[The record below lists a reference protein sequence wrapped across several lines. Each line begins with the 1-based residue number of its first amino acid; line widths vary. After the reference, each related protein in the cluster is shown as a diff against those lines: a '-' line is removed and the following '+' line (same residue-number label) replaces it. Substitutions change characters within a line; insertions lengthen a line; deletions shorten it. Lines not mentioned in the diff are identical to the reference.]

1 VAEVTY
7 RQAELSEAVDILAV
21 LKEVAAD
28 IPLIFDTLEREEA
41 LYGLIRTCARSGESW
56 VAVDEG
62 GAIVGFI
69 LVEPNDLRRHYAENE
84 ALEIRYAGVATAHR
98 NEGILAELIKRA
110 LDRMVPVAMTVS
122 NANRSELARHLE
134 KVGFR
139 RLTSPGGEQR
149 YRWEPGAR
157 L

>member
-7 RQAELSEAVDILAV
+7 RQAELGEAVDILAV
-21 LKEVAAD
+21 LKEVAAE
-28 IPLIFDTLEREEA
+28 IPLILDTLEREEA
-41 LYGLIRTCARSGESW
+41 VYALIRTCARSGESW

-62 GAIVGFI
+62 GGIVGFI

-98 NEGILAELIKRA
+98 NEGILAELIKRV
-110 LDRMVPVAMTVS
+110 LDRMVPVVMTVS

>member
-1 VAEVTY
+1 MAEVTY

-21 LKEVAAD
+21 LKEVAAE
-28 IPLIFDTLEREEA
+28 IPLILDTLEREEA
-41 LYGLIRTCARSGESW
+41 VYALIRTCARSGESW

-62 GAIVGFI
+62 GGIVGFI

-122 NANRSELARHLE
+122 NANRSEIARYLE
-134 KVGFR
+134 EMGFQ

-149 YRWEPGAR
+149 YRWEPGAG
-157 L
+157 